1 MKFMF
6 QSLFKNIRETLN
18 VPVREVKRSHLGFT
32 LSFDLIGQHQNK
44 RFYITEIIWR
54 LRLEDFSGGERR
66 RLQISLH
73 LHAN

>member
-32 LSFDLIGQHQNK
+32 LSLDLIGQHQNK
-44 RFYITEIIWR
+44 RSQKSFGG
-54 LRLEDFSGGERR
+54 SGGKTFQVERGKDCK
-66 RLQISLH
+66 
-73 LHAN
+73 